1 MQNMAPKHRNHQIIG
16 RLESIDFPEWELFGI
31 DAKIDTGAYTSS
43 LHCHH
48 IQSYKKEGQEYVK
61 FNLLDP
67 SHETYNDKLFK
78 LPIYR
83 KKVVKSSNGE
93 TEERYIVK
101 VKVKLLENLLEAE
114 LSLTDRSEMRYP
126 VLIGRKLLNGRF
138 VVDVSQKYLSEKEIE
153 KTKK

>member
-1 MQNMAPKHRNHQIIG
+1 MNQNHQIIG
-16 RLESIDFPEWELFGI
+16 RLESIDFPEWDIYDI

-48 IQSYKKEGQEYVK
+48 IQPYEEEGEDFVK

-101 VKVKLLENLLEAE
+101 AKVKIFDHLLEAE

-126 VLIGRKLLNGRF
+126 VLIGRKLLNDRF
-138 VVDVSQKYLSEKEIE
+138 IVDVSRKYLSKNEN
-153 KTKK
+153 KKKKK